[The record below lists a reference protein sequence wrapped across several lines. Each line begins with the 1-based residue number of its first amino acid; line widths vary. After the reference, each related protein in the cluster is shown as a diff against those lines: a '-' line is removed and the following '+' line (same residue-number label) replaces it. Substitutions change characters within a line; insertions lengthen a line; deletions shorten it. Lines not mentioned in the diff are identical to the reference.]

1 MDTGIDMSKKLTALD
16 VNALTGQVTE
26 RELTDEEI
34 AGLEAMEIQQ
44 SELIAQQNAKESARQ
59 SALAKLAA
67 LGLTQDE
74 IDAL

>member
-1 MDTGIDMSKKLTALD
+1 MAEKIYIQIGNEKQEAQGEILEQLLNDRNEFEAEQARIQA
-16 VNALTGQVTE
+16 
-26 RELTDEEI
+26 DE
-34 AGLEAMEIQQ
+34 Q
-44 SELIAQQNAKESARQ
+44 AKESARN